1 MDKDND
7 ASEDIYLNITQII
20 TKYGYPVEQYT
31 VVTSDEYVLKLFR
44 IQGNGPVL
52 FLMHG
57 LLGSADD
64 WISPG
69 PGFGLGFLLADK
81 GYDVWMGNARGN
93 KYSNRNTGMET
104 SENKFWDFSWHEIG
118 VFDIPAMIDHVLY
131 ITNNKKLIYIG
142 YSQGNTAFLVMC
154 SMRPEYNE
162 KISLMIS
169 LSAVA
174 WMSNSKNNIFN
185 LLAPFSNQLYKYSD
199 TLGIHTLFPD
209 NTILKLLQRAFCGDT
224 VSAFI
229 VCQHILFLLGGVN
242 YSQINIK
249 RFPVICN
256 HFPSGSSVKQ
266 IVHYGQLIVSG
277 HFRHFD
283 YGSLNLLKYGFP
295 EPPIYPVEK
304 ITAPVAIFFSKG
316 DWLANKKDVQKLQ
329 SKLSNQILFYTIP
342 NKHFNHFDYLYA
354 KETKSLV
361 LPQIV
366 LLIQQYSVFN

>member
-1 MDKDND
+1 
-7 ASEDIYLNITQII
+7 
-20 TKYGYPVEQYT
+20 
-31 VVTSDEYVLKLFR
+31 
-44 IQGNGPVL
+44 
-52 FLMHG
+52 MHG

-69 PGFGLGFLLADK
+69 SGFGLGFLLADK
-81 GYDVWMGNARGN
+81 SYDVWMGNARGIN
-93 KYSNRNTGMET
+93 IYSNRNTGMET
-104 SENKFWDFSWHEIG
+104 SEKKFWDFSWHEIG
-118 VFDIPAMIDHVLY
+118 VFVVPAMIDHVLY

-169 LSAVA
+169 LSA
-174 WMSNSKNNIFN
+174 
-185 LLAPFSNQLYKYSD
+185 
-199 TLGIHTLFPD
+199 
-209 NTILKLLQRAFCGDT
+209 LLQRAFCGDT

-229 VCQHILFLLGGVN
+229 VCQHIVFLLGGVN
-242 YSQINIK
+242 YSQINMK

-277 HFRHFD
+277 HFRNFD

-329 SKLSNQILFYTIP
+329 SKLPNQILFYK
-342 NKHFNHFDYLYA
+342 NKHFNHFDFLW
-354 KETKSLV
+354 
-361 LPQIV
+361 
-366 LLIQQYSVFN
+366 LLMNDE